1 VHGRSPH
8 GAAGLTP
15 MLARHAVRP
24 SQHGVAQGQLE
35 SHLLQHGVAVGQLE
49 SHLLQHGVDSG
60 VPPPPAGNPSR
71 GQVQVQAGLTMEVT
85 VLQSQPVLRLHP
97 CMEWH
102 RQLQRSPQ
110 ICDTVGVATRRR
122 IPERVN
128 ASTGPARRG
137 CMAAAVEAKETAQEA
152 AKLFFHCCSER
163 LSLQQQSCIR
173 LTRGPEQGPLTK
185 QVCNSSPA

>member
-1 VHGRSPH
+1 MHGRSPR

-15 MLARHAVRP
+15 MLARQAVRP

-35 SHLLQHGVAVGQLE
+35 SHLLQHGVAG
-49 SHLLQHGVDSG
+49 G
-60 VPPPPAGNPSR
+60 AGNPSR
-71 GQVQVQAGLTMEVT
+71 GQVQGQAGSTMQPDRCSLPRMEVGL
-85 VLQSQPVLRLHP
+85 LQSQPLLRLHP

-152 AKLFFHCCSER
+152 AKEAAQLGQPGH
-163 LSLQQQSCIR
+163 SLQQQSCIR
-173 LTRGPEQGPLTK
+173 CTRGPEQGPFITN
-185 QVCNSSPA
+185 VCHSSPA